1 MQRWKVHQ
9 LLKKIIFLLFVLFAF
24 NIYSQEVVLKGR
36 VLDENRNPIT
46 GANVFLYGTASGC
59 AADKK
64 GYFLLEKVPTGKYTL
79 QISMIGYQPYRKELS
94 LPEGGEV
101 NLSDI
106 QLLPSPVAGEMV
118 VVTASKYQ
126 QALQDIPTSM
136 SLINK
141 REIIARNII
150 TLDKALQYVPG
161 VNMNADQINI
171 RGSSGYSMG
180 VGSRV
185 LFLLDGV
192 PFLTGDTRE
201 INFDVLPGY
210 MIQRIEVM
218 KGAGSAL
225 YGSSALGGVVNF
237 ISNDIS
243 QSPPIYVKLYG
254 GLFNKTAYEEW
265 NWSDRRR
272 YFRGASFQLS
282 QHNDKIRIQVGGAL
296 DSDDSYRQNDIRN
309 RYSGSGKLQWII
321 SPRQEV
327 TFTGNYMYQ
336 KRENFLYWRSL
347 KYALQPPIE
356 QLDDQVESTR
366 YFVTTRYRYIFG
378 SNTFLTFRGI
388 WFWNRFID
396 SVSSAGGNRSTSGN
410 LNGEIQFN
418 TKLNNILLTTGIEG
432 VGNKVKSNIFGTHTG
447 EGFAAYMQS
456 EYTLGTHWGMTAG
469 IRLDYFDIDSVDAY
483 QQVNPK
489 LGIVYRPHVGTALRT
504 SIGLGYRAPS
514 LAEIFTSTDASGFQV
529 IPNLQLK
536 AEKSRYFEIGWN
548 QFYGKRILTDISYFY
563 SRYFDLIEG
572 EFLQSGEIQ
581 FQNITN
587 ARIMGTEITLTSELI
602 PKRLNLL
609 VGYSYIDP
617 VDLDNLKF
625 LKFRPRHLIHNAIG
639 IITSRFDMGIDYRF
653 IKKYDQI
660 DEKFLLII
668 NDAEK
673 RVDAHIFDFRIS
685 SKVRIGSIPTRISL
699 LINNLFQYYSV
710 DLVGSLAPIRHFT
723 LTIETAY

>member
-1 MQRWKVHQ
+1 MQRRNVHKVS
-9 LLKKIIFLLFVLFAF
+9 KKIILLFFVLLAF
-24 NIYSQEVVLKGR
+24 NIHSQEVVLKGR
-36 VLDENRNPIT
+36 VLDENQNPLI
-46 GANVFLYGTASGC
+46 GANAFLYGTTSGC
-59 AADKK
+59 SADKM
-64 GYFLLEKVPTGKYTL
+64 GYFLIEKVPTGKYTL
-79 QISMIGYQPYRKELS
+79 HISMIGYQPYRKELT
-94 LPEGGEV
+94 LMAEGEV
-101 NLSDI
+101 NLGDI
-106 QLLPSPVAGEMV
+106 QLLTSPIAGETI

-126 QALQDIPTSM
+126 QAVQDIPTSM
-136 SLINK
+136 SIINN
-141 REIIARNII
+141 REIIARNTI

-161 VNMNADQINI
+161 VNMNADQMNI
-171 RGSSGYSMG
+171 RGSSGYSRG

-210 MIQRIEVM
+210 MVQRIEVM

-237 ISNDIS
+237 ISNDIQ
-243 QSPPIYVKLYG
+243 QSPPIYIKLYG
-254 GLFNKTAYEEW
+254 GLFNKTAYEDW
-265 NWSDRRR
+265 NWSDNRR
-272 YFRGASFQLS
+272 YFQGASFRFS
-282 QHNDKIRIQVGGAL
+282 QHNNKIRIQVGGAL

-347 KYALQPPIE
+347 KYALQPPFE

-366 YFVTTRYRYIFG
+366 YFVTTNYRYIFG

-396 SVSSAGGNRSTSGN
+396 TVSSAGGNRSTSGN

-418 TKLNNILLTTGIEG
+418 TKVNNFLLTTGIEG
-432 VGNKVKSNIFGTHTG
+432 VGNKVESNIFGSHTG
-447 EGFAAYMQS
+447 EGFAAYMQG
-456 EYTLGTHWGMTAG
+456 EYTVGARWSINAG
-469 IRLDYFDIDSVDAY
+469 IRFDYFDIDSVDAY

-489 LGIVYRPHVGTALRT
+489 LGIVYRPHAGTAFRT

-529 IPNLQLK
+529 IPNLLLK
-536 AEKSRYFEIGWN
+536 AEKSRYFEVGWN
-548 QFYGKRILTDISYFY
+548 QFFGKRMLTDISYFY

-587 ARIMGTEITLTSELI
+587 ARVMGTEITLTSELI
-602 PKRLNLL
+602 SKRLNLL
-609 VGYSYIDP
+609 IGYSYIDP
-617 VDLDNLKF
+617 VDLDNQDF
-625 LKFRPRHLIHNAIG
+625 LKFRPRHLIHTAIE
-639 IITSRFDMGIDYRF
+639 INTSRFDWGIDYRF
-653 IKKYDQI
+653 IKKYDEI

-668 NDAEK
+668 NDAEQ
-673 RVDAHIFDFRIS
+673 RIDAHIFDFRVS
-685 SKVRIGSIPTRISL
+685 SKVKMGSIPTRISL

-710 DLVGSLAPIRHFT
+710 DLIGSLAPIRRFT
-723 LTIETAY
+723 LTLETAY